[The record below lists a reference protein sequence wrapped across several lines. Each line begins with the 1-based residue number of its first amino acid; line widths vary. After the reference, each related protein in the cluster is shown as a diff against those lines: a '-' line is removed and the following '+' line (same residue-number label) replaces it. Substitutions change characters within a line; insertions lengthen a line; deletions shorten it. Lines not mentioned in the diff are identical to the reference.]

1 MFLGL
6 PLPAHTFSLVAVEK
20 GAGCGGFLP
29 APPRRGATRA
39 WELLVQA
46 PCLRVEETGS
56 KIKERD
62 FRGGFSSLQ
71 RFRTPSGTHAGN
83 RALPRMWTKALDTQT
98 KFSKGP
104 LVRMGESLKALCGWK
119 AGGGGAGSGRDGGCV
134 ENRVPRDWDEGAGEG
149 GREGDAQAAS
159 LRAGRGVQGSVGDSG
174 PGLDGSGTSRAR
186 LQPGSSSRVKGE
198 GKGRRRPLPPRPRFC
213 FFFLL
218 KGEEPGGE
226 GGVRFLSLSPFL
238 CRCSKSIFVP
248 WACGL
253 SERGS
258 SRSVTACSFPLLRL
272 LTAV

>member
-62 FRGGFSSLQ
+62 FRGGFPSFQ

-119 AGGGGAGSGRDGGCV
+119 AGGGGAGRGRDGGCV

-159 LRAGRGVQGSVGDSG
+159 LRAGRGVQGSVGDS
-174 PGLDGSGTSRAR
+174 
-186 LQPGSSSRVKGE
+186 
-198 GKGRRRPLPPRPRFC
+198 
-213 FFFLL
+213 
-218 KGEEPGGE
+218 
-226 GGVRFLSLSPFL
+226 
-238 CRCSKSIFVP
+238 
-248 WACGL
+248 
-253 SERGS
+253 
-258 SRSVTACSFPLLRL
+258 
-272 LTAV
+272 